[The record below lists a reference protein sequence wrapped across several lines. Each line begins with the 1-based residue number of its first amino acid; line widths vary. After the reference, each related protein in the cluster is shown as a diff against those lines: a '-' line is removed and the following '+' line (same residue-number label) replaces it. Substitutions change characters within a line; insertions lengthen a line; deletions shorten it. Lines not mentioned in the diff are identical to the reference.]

1 VIIATAGHV
10 DHGKT
15 TLIRAL
21 TGVDTDRLA
30 EEKRRGLSINLGY
43 AYLPVAG
50 ALPLGFIDV
59 PGHRRFINT
68 MIAGISGIDMGLLV
82 VAADDGPMPQTR
94 EHLDVL
100 EQLGVPELSVVI
112 SKTDR
117 VAERRVDEVRQELE
131 ALLREH
137 SWSAP
142 EMFPVDSTQDLGI
155 GALRE
160 NLQRRAEQA
169 QARKATGLFRIS
181 LDRAFNIKGT
191 GLVVTGTI
199 ASGSVQT
206 GDSLRLLDGRRG
218 RVRGLRVHDGDAES
232 AIAGQRCAINLAGNL
247 TAAEINRGTW
257 LLGEDSVAPSQR
269 LDVEFSLVSS
279 APFPLKHLAP
289 VKLHLGAGRVAGRL
303 ALLESSRRKERLQ
316 PGTTCLARLLLDEP
330 VAACRQDRFLLRD
343 HAEAVTLGGGRVLDP
358 FAPPERKL
366 DDDRL
371 AVLQALQ
378 LPDSGESL
386 AALAAAGGVQD
397 MENVRLTFNLSAQDL
412 QLALPAN
419 ARTFS
424 ASNRKWVV
432 RESAW
437 TDGMHLVQ
445 RTVERWLANNPTQ
458 AGVPIAM
465 LKNHLGNDIAPPLL
479 LALLTA
485 AVERRDLTLMNGLVS
500 LPGFSATAS
509 TAAQASWD
517 KLYVLLQRGGR
528 QIPLITDLSNSMG
541 MASTELETQ
550 LVELARL
557 GHLRR
562 ISDKRFALP
571 GLLEELAEEVQA
583 MAEAGESLT
592 VIAVKN
598 RFGVGRNLAIEVL
611 EYFDRVRFT
620 RRQGDTRVIQD
631 RGVPAESF
639 TR

>member
-1 VIIATAGHV
+1 VIVATAGHV

-15 TLIRAL
+15 TLIKAL

-43 AYLPVAG
+43 AYLPVDDG
-50 ALPLGFIDV
+50 LPLGFIDV

-82 VAADDGPMPQTR
+82 VAADDGPMPQTL

-100 EQLGVPELSVVI
+100 EQLGVPALSVVI
-112 SKTDR
+112 SKTGR
-117 VAERRVDEVRQELE
+117 VAEDRVHQVRKDLQ
-131 ALLREH
+131 ALLQQY
-137 SWSAP
+137 SWQAP
-142 EMFPVDSTQDLGI
+142 DMFAVDSTQGLGI
-155 GALRE
+155 GALKE
-160 NLQRRAEQA
+160 DLLRRAEQV
-169 QARKATGLFRIS
+169 QARKVTGLFRIS
-181 LDRAFNIKGT
+181 LDRAFNIKGS

-247 TAAEINRGTW
+247 AATEINRGTW
-257 LLGEDSVAPSQR
+257 LLGEDSVTPSQR
-269 LDVEFSLVSS
+269 LDVEFSLLPS

-289 VKLHLGAGRVAGRL
+289 VKLHLGAGRIAGRL
-303 ALLESSRRKERLQ
+303 ALLEKYPRKNRLQ
-316 PGTTCLARLLLDEP
+316 PGAGCLARLLLDEP

-358 FAPPERKL
+358 FPPQGRKL
-366 DDDRL
+366 DSDRL

-378 LPDSGESL
+378 IDDSRESL
-386 AALAAAGGVQD
+386 AALVAAGVVQD
-397 MENVRLTFNLSAQDL
+397 LENVRQNFNLSAEEL
-412 QLALPAN
+412 QRALPAN
-419 ARTFS
+419 VRTFS
-424 ASNRKWVV
+424 ALDR
-432 RESAW
+432 
-437 TDGMHLVQ
+437 
-445 RTVERWLANNPTQ
+445 RWLARDSAWADGMQLVQQTVDCWQGENPTQ
-458 AGVPIAM
+458 AGMPIGT
-465 LKNHLGNDIAPPLL
+465 LKNLLGTDVAHPLL
-479 LALLTA
+479 MALLTA
-485 AVERRDLTLMNGLVS
+485 AVEHQGLTLRNGLVS
-500 LPGFSATAS
+500 LPGFRVAAS
-509 TAAQASWD
+509 TAAQASWE
-517 KLYVLLQRGGR
+517 KLHVLLQHGGR
-528 QIPLITDLSNSMG
+528 QIPLV
-541 MASTELETQ
+541 TELSKSMEMDSTKLEVL

-557 GHLRR
+557 GYLRR
-562 ISDKRFALP
+562 VSDKRFALP
-571 GLLEELAEEVQA
+571 ELLKELADEVQV

-620 RRQGDTRVIQD
+620 RRQGDARVIQD
-631 RGVPAESF
+631 AGIPAESF